1 MMPQKL
7 LEPRWRERG
16 PWHVIYAVSGLGLL
30 INQRGDSLSSSL
42 FSFLLLFF
50 YRHLRA
56 IWAIQGLVTWSS
68 RYPNTTGLGASTA
81 RLALDSAEN
90 LHDIIL
96 HALRII
102 ATAHPSGYST

>member
-1 MMPQKL
+1 MARDICRIGTRAAYQS
-7 LEPRWRERG
+7 EGR
-16 PWHVIYAVSGLGLL
+16 
-30 INQRGDSLSSSL
+30 LSFFLSL

-56 IWAIQGLVTWSS
+56 IWAIQGLATWSS
-68 RYPNTTGLGASTA
+68 RHPNTTGLGASTA